1 MKGCIEMA
9 FKSLEDKTLVNIKVI
24 GVGGGGNNAVDGM
37 IQSEVRDV
45 EFIAINTDCQQLE
58 KRSLAP
64 VKIPIG
70 EKITRGFGA
79 GADPEV
85 GRKAAE
91 ESRDAIASAIKGAD
105 MIFLTAGM
113 GGGTGTGAAPL
124 VAQIAKESG
133 ILTVAIVT
141 RPFNFEGKTKIEKAE
156 KGIDD
161 LLKQVDT
168 LVVIPNENL
177 KLVSESRVTMLN
189 AFKIADSVLKEG
201 VESITTLIQS
211 QGIINLDFNDIT
223 AILKDAGKA
232 HWCVQSAKGKDKA
245 ETVANA
251 VIQSP
256 LLESSIKGA
265 KGVILYFNAD
275 TEVTMEDIELAAQII
290 RENAAPDANIIWGVN
305 LDDTLED
312 ELQVTV
318 IATRFEDEDK
328 SFGTQPV
335 INTAYVVPS
344 RVAPQI
350 PAAPQAPVNP
360 APVAPA
366 APADTADDDDEFL
379 KLLNDITKGN

>member
-275 TEVTMEDIELAAQII
+275 TEVTMEDIELAAHII

-335 INTAYVVPS
+335 INTAYVAPS

-366 APADTADDDDEFL
+366 APADTSDDDDEFL

>member
-1 MKGCIEMA
+1 ML
-9 FKSLEDKTLVNIKVI
+9 F
-24 GVGGGGNNAVDGM
+24 
-37 IQSEVRDV
+37 
-45 EFIAINTDCQQLE
+45 
-58 KRSLAP
+58 RS
-64 VKIPIG
+64 

-156 KGIDD
+156 KGIED

-318 IATRFEDEDK
+318 IATRFEDENK
-328 SFGTQPV
+328 IGRAHV
-335 INTAYVVPS
+335 
-344 RVAPQI
+344 
-350 PAAPQAPVNP
+350 
-360 APVAPA
+360 
-366 APADTADDDDEFL
+366 
-379 KLLNDITKGN
+379 

>member
-1 MKGCIEMA
+1 M
-9 FKSLEDKTLVNIKVI
+9 LEIKINESENAARIIVV
-24 GVGGGGNNAVDGM
+24 GVGGAGNNAVNRM
-37 IQSEVRDV
+37 IDENIAGV
-45 EFIAINTDCQQLE
+45 EFIGINTDKQALQFCKASTAMQ
-58 KRSLAP
+58 
-64 VKIPIG
+64 IG
-70 EKITRGFGA
+70 EKLTKGLGA
-79 GADPEV
+79 GAKPEI
-85 GRKAAE
+85 GEKAAE
-91 ESRDAIASAIKGAD
+91 ESQEELAQALKGAD
-105 MIFLTAGM
+105 MVFVTAGM

-156 KGIDD
+156 KGIED

-318 IATRFEDEDK
+318 IATRFEDENK

-335 INTAYVVPS
+335 TNAAYIAPS
-344 RVAPQI
+344 RVAPEV
-350 PAAPQAPVNP
+350 PAAPAAPVNP

-366 APADTADDDDEFL
+366 APVASASTEDDDEFL